1 MIRRIKSLV
10 LFHLLIMN
18 LSLRSQIVVGDVK
31 VPTVFQIEETT
42 LILNGAGLREK
53 YFVDLY
59 VLALYLKVKSSDAL
73 KIMHA
78 NEHMALK
85 FSVVT
90 NLLTSERMKEAVD
103 EGFTRS
109 TNGNTAPIQNKIDQ
123 FKNAFSEELKKGDVF
138 DFVYDSSN
146 GTHIIKNNKLITT
159 IQGLDFKKALFGMWL
174 YKKASDLQDK
184 ILGK

>member
-1 MIRRIKSLV
+1 M
-10 LFHLLIMN
+10 MN
-18 LSLRSQIVVGDVK
+18 LGLKSQIIVGDVK
-31 VPTVFQIEETT
+31 VPTVFQIKETT
-42 LILNGAGLREK
+42 LVLNGAGLREK
-53 YFVDLY
+53 YFVDIY
-59 VLALYLKVKSSDAL
+59 VLALYLKEKSNDAL

-90 NLLTSERMKEAVD
+90 NMLSSERMQEAVD

-146 GTHIIKNNKLITT
+146 GTHIIKNNNLIAT

-174 YKKASDLQDK
+174 YKRASDFQDQ